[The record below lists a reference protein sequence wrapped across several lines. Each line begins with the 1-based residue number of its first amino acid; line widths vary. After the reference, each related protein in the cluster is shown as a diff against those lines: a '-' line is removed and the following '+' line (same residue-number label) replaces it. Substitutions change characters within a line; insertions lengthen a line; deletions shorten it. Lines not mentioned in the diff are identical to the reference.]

1 MYNMTIELKDNGIL
15 RRLQQAPQ
23 SVVNPAM
30 NKFMNKAALM
40 VLSKAKE
47 KAPRAQG
54 TLSGSINYKIRREGP
69 FAVATVG
76 TNVKYAPYQEYGT
89 GVYGPRGVPITPK
102 NKRVLAWRTGS
113 KSFMGMK
120 YGGQWHFAKS
130 VKGVRPKK
138 FMQSGLEFLQSRQ
151 QGLLNDLS
159 ADIKKG
165 IEG

>member
-30 NKFMNKAALM
+30 NKFMSKASLM
-40 VLSKAKE
+40 VVQRAKE

-54 TLSGSINYKIRREGP
+54 TLSGSIN
-69 FAVATVG
+69 ATPVKKTGNGYESSVG
-76 TNVKYAPYQEYGT
+76 TNVEYAPHQEYGT
-89 GVYGPRGVPITPK
+89 GIYGKHGRPITPK
-102 NKRVLAWRTGS
+102 GKKVLAW
-113 KSFMGMK
+113 K
-120 YGGQWHFAKS
+120 GGKFGKGWHFARQ

-138 FMQSGLEFLQSRQ
+138 FMKAGIEYLQSRQ
-151 QGLLNDLS
+151 QGLVNEL
-159 ADIKKG
+159 AAEIKRG